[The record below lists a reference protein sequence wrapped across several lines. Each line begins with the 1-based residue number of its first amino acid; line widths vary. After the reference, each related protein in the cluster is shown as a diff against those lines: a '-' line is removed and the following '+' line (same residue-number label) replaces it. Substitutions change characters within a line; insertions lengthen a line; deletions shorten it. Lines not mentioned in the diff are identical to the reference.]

1 MGELHWPSVLAR
13 ERENRRG
20 GGVVVGCSGGWVLS
34 GKKRKRGQ
42 SRSVG
47 KMERAGSFKFGP
59 REGKSF
65 GSLEGRRY
73 VWLFGKVPAG
83 KGELSGFS

>member
-1 MGELHWPSVLAR
+1 
-13 ERENRRG
+13 
-20 GGVVVGCSGGWVLS
+20 
-34 GKKRKRGQ
+34 
-42 SRSVG
+42 
-47 KMERAGSFKFGP
+47 MERAGSFKFGP